1 MGISLDS
8 RAHAAMLLRVLA
20 DTATDSN
27 VSIEELAALA
37 EKIGAH
43 LRDEAATSTDRVACR
58 PRLRLIEGGRQSSR
72 AQSS

>member
-1 MGISLDS
+1 MGSSLDS

-20 DTATDSN
+20 DTAADSN
-27 VSIEELAALA
+27 VSTEELAALA

-43 LRDEAATSTDRVACR
+43 LRDEAAANADRVAGR
-58 PRLRLIEGGRQSSR
+58 PRLRLIEGGRQSPR

>member
-1 MGISLDS
+1 MGSSLDG

-20 DTATDSN
+20 DTAADSN
-27 VSIEELAALA
+27 ISIEELAALA

-43 LRDEAATSTDRVACR
+43 LRDEAVASAVGANSQ
-58 PRLRLIEGGRQSSR
+58 PQLRLIEGGLRAPV